1 MSKIS
6 ESEMA
11 KWMFENTIDYW
22 CDRLEDWKI
31 QQMEELFKQ
40 CPNLD
45 LDWRT
50 YLISGLALDN
60 SEEHAK
66 FINDMPDNDLKILVK
81 LYDSD
86 RKK

>member
-1 MSKIS
+1 MS
-6 ESEMA
+6 EFEMTQ
-11 KWMFENTIDYW
+11 WMYENTIDYW
-22 CDRLEDWKI
+22 CGRLEDWKI

-45 LDWRT
+45 LDWRS
-50 YLISGLALDN
+50 YLISGTN
-60 SEEHAK
+60 SEEYAK
-66 FINDMPDNDLKILVK
+66 FINDMPDNDLRTLVK